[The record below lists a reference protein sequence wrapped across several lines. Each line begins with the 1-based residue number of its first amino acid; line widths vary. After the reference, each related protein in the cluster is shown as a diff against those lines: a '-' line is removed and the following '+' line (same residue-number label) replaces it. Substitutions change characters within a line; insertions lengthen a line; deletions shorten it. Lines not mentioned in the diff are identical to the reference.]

1 MTSEKVKDIFSKARK
16 YAPSVIFIDEIDAV
30 GKTRTGLGFKE
41 DVLESLFVEMDGFTQ
56 HRDRPVFVLGATNY
70 GAMKDDRLKLDTGL
84 LRRFNSRI
92 YVGAPDK
99 AARLKYLK
107 LVRRKKGYKALSDGV
122 LESIAERSVGQ
133 TIATLEQIYDQLYR
147 DSVKKN
153 RDIDDSLLTEVYEE
167 FFNGEEKHF
176 SKEYYEKTAIHEAG
190 HVYVSYVN
198 GITPSFVTISS
209 RGDYGGYM
217 QKEIDEENPEY
228 TRDDLLKSIRIT
240 LAGRLAEKE
249 FYSDQS
255 INTGASSDLRQAT
268 NIALS
273 LICTYGME
281 EDMYMTVSP
290 NEVLMSPFAKE
301 YMDKVNAIIKREMEL
316 CEEQIKAGHGTI
328 RRLADALLEKTYLRK
343 DELIKILN

>member
-1 MTSEKVKDIFSKARK
+1 
-16 YAPSVIFIDEIDAV
+16 
-30 GKTRTGLGFKE
+30 
-41 DVLESLFVEMDGFTQ
+41 
-56 HRDRPVFVLGATNY
+56 
-70 GAMKDDRLKLDTGL
+70 
-84 LRRFNSRI
+84 
-92 YVGAPDK
+92 
-99 AARLKYLK
+99 
-107 LVRRKKGYKALSDGV
+107 
-122 LESIAERSVGQ
+122 
-133 TIATLEQIYDQLYR
+133 
-147 DSVKKN
+147 
-153 RDIDDSLLTEVYEE
+153 
-167 FFNGEEKHF
+167 
-176 SKEYYEKTAIHEAG
+176 
-190 HVYVSYVN
+190 
-198 GITPSFVTISS
+198 
-209 RGDYGGYM
+209 M

-255 INTGASSDLRQAT
+255 INTGASSDLKQAT

-316 CEEQIKAGHGTI
+316 CEEQIKAGHDTI